1 MDQITKLAVIGSG
14 ALSQAF
20 CRQCMRSLPS
30 DYIISSVMA
39 RHIEHAQALAQE
51 LDCFATDNIE
61 DLLEDNP
68 DIVIEIAGIPA
79 VKQYAFDVLDCG
91 ADLVIVSVG
100 ALADEKFLA
109 KLRAQAHALKRRVY
123 VVNGAIG
130 GFDLMNTI
138 ALMGTRECSITS
150 LFPTDTLLQRVPSIK
165 DKLST
170 TEEEVIFSGSVK
182 EAAQRFPQRLNVAV
196 GVSLAADCPNTT
208 VTIRNAPQFKH
219 NHHEIDL
226 KGDLVRAHISVNC
239 LPDPNNTQSS
249 AMAAWSIIALLKNLA
264 DPIRYF

>member
-1 MDQITKLAVIGSG
+1 MDRMTKLAVIGSG

-20 CRQCMRSLPS
+20 CQQCLRSLPS

-39 RHIEHAQALAQE
+39 RHIEHAQALAEQ
-51 LDCFATDNIE
+51 LDCFATDKIE

-79 VKQYAFDVLDCG
+79 VKQYAFDVLDAG
-91 ADLVIVSVG
+91 ADLVIISVG
-100 ALADEKFLA
+100 ALADQQFLN
-109 KLRAQAHALKRRVY
+109 KLRIQAHALKRRVY

-150 LFPTDTLLQRVPSIK
+150 LFPTDTLQNRGSGCNK
-165 DKLST
+165 ALSKT
-170 TEEEVIFSGSVK
+170 QEEVFFTGTLQEAVK
-182 EAAQRFPQRLNVAV
+182 RFPEHLNVAV
-196 GVSLAADCPNTT
+196 GTSLAADCPNTT

-239 LPDPNNTQSS
+239 LPDPNNPQSS
-249 AMAAWSIIALLKNLA
+249 ATAAWSIIALLKNLA
-264 DPIRYF
+264 SPIQYF